1 MLADMKSLEQRVLG
15 ASRDLHDNVRS
26 ISDQVNEMKLE
37 SLMEGNN
44 NELAIEAI
52 KELNSKGG
60 IYSSL
65 GKDLTI
71 LEVLGMEARS
81 ESELC
86 RAHGWARDS
95 IPKERTCV
103 GGRQDGRKPLHK
115 QNNTRRATN
124 AVNNSFFQAIAKVTN
139 QTPRGRRVAGQGHLN
154 AMVYQIMP
162 EWRRLYLALS
172 GEFAAPKHY

>member
-86 RAHGWARDS
+86 RAHG
-95 IPKERTCV
+95 
-103 GGRQDGRKPLHK
+103 
-115 QNNTRRATN
+115 
-124 AVNNSFFQAIAKVTN
+124 
-139 QTPRGRRVAGQGHLN
+139 
-154 AMVYQIMP
+154 
-162 EWRRLYLALS
+162 
-172 GEFAAPKHY
+172 